1 MCFSTIYAFTWSMGK
16 MLLAFVAM
24 CFLTSLSLALMD
36 VLRRRCSSL
45 ISVAIPRLKEK
56 MARTMIALLNSIVA
70 VVENVPLSRGS
81 LLQIMI
87 YLQIRISRALER

>member
-1 MCFSTIYAFTWSMGK
+1 MCYSTIYAFTWSMGK

-24 CFLTSLSLALMD
+24 YFLTSLSLALMD

-45 ISVAIPRLKEK
+45 ISVAIPRLTEK
-56 MARTMIALLNSIVA
+56 MARTMIALLNSIVIA
-70 VVENVPLSRGS
+70 VVENVPLSS

-87 YLQIRISRALER
+87 SPDTNLAL